1 MNNPKQLTFPWS
13 KINKSLL
20 EEFYFEESNLAVK
33 DALLRDDDLFL
44 YGISQTGKTFLLQS
58 VCNYYSSKDKLSLYV
73 PLKEAQNYGSK
84 ILDSLDQ
91 LNLICIDDIE
101 LVARNKEWE
110 IALFNLINSCFNSQ
124 CRIIFCSSLNP
135 SSIEFE
141 LQDLISRIKKIDH
154 IELMSVKSCNL
165 PKAIKFIANIRSI
178 NLGENEIKYLITY
191 SKRSISELISI
202 INKLDDLSMRLKRRI
217 TIPLIKKLFGN

>member
-110 IALFNLINSCFNSQ
+110 IALFLSLIHN
-124 CRIIFCSSLNP
+124 
-135 SSIEFE
+135 
-141 LQDLISRIKKIDH
+141 
-154 IELMSVKSCNL
+154 
-165 PKAIKFIANIRSI
+165 
-178 NLGENEIKYLITY
+178 
-191 SKRSISELISI
+191 
-202 INKLDDLSMRLKRRI
+202 
-217 TIPLIKKLFGN
+217 

>member
-1 MNNPKQLTFPWS
+1 MKFTDVNPFSKNEQS

-33 DALLRDDDLFL
+33 DALLKDDDLFL

-73 PLKEAQNYGSK
+73 PLKEAQNLGSK

-101 LVARNKEWE
+101 VVARNKEWE
-110 IALFNLINSCFNSQ
+110 IALFLSLI
-124 CRIIFCSSLNP
+124 
-135 SSIEFE
+135 
-141 LQDLISRIKKIDH
+141 H
-154 IELMSVKSCNL
+154 I
-165 PKAIKFIANIRSI
+165 
-178 NLGENEIKYLITY
+178 
-191 SKRSISELISI
+191 
-202 INKLDDLSMRLKRRI
+202 
-217 TIPLIKKLFGN
+217 